1 MDRMDETAD
10 PPFLAT
16 AERMTL
22 GMVFQLVVEQD
33 GSRRFTHVSPN
44 CLDLNGVAAEAML
57 ADAAA
62 FYDRLPPEHRRRL
75 EAAEAQ
81 AAARLEPYEA
91 EIALRR
97 SDGAIGW
104 SRITAAPRAGAAG
117 ATIWDGVQIDIGKR
131 RRAEEQAE
139 GQARRLELAVEA
151 TGLGFWEW
159 DLHTGSLSW
168 SDRMKAMYGL
178 PPDAKV
184 DIYVHR
190 ALIHPDDRKLVSERY
205 FAVHNAQ
212 GGDFATEHR
221 VVTPAGD
228 VRWILSHGRVISDDG
243 GPRLA
248 VGTTLDVTER
258 RRAEDRRALMMAE
271 MAHRAKNG
279 LSMLAGFVSQTA
291 RNSLTVAE
299 FEQALVS
306 RIEAMARSQDL
317 ITEAGGRPPRL
328 SALMGVVLQPF
339 DAARFDL
346 AGDLEAIALTSDQA
360 LGVALLFHELS
371 TNALKYGALSNAGG
385 RILIEGRLENGRA
398 KLTWRESGGPAV
410 RAPTRSGFG
419 SRLLK
424 LALRQSGGRVD
435 GRFEPD
441 GFSAVVEFPSIGEPS
456 PAHA

>member
-10 PPFLAT
+10 PPFHET

-22 GMVFQLVVEQD
+22 GMVFQVVVERD

-44 CLDLNGVAAEAML
+44 CLDLNGVAAEAVL
-57 ADAAA
+57 ADARA
-62 FYDRLPPEHRRRL
+62 FYDRFPPEHRRRL

-81 AAARLEPYEA
+81 ATPRLESYEV
-91 EIALRR
+91 EVEFRR
-97 SDGAIGW
+97 PDGTMGW
-104 SRITAAPRAGAAG
+104 SRITAAPRAGQADAVV
-117 ATIWDGVQIDIGKR
+117 WDGVQIDIGKR
-131 RRAEEQAE
+131 RRAEAEAE

-159 DLHTGSLSW
+159 DLRTGTLSW

-178 PPDAKV
+178 PPDARIDV
-184 DIYVHR
+184 YAHR
-190 ALIHPDDRKLVSERY
+190 ALIHPDDRKLVSDRY

-221 VVTPAGD
+221 VVTPAGE
-228 VRWILSHGRVISDDG
+228 VRWILSHGRVISDER

-258 RRAEDRRALMMAE
+258 RSAEERRALMMAE

-291 RNSLTVAE
+291 RNSATVAE
-299 FEQALVS
+299 FEQTLLS
-306 RIEAMARSQDL
+306 RIGAMARSQDL

-328 SALMGVVLQPF
+328 QALMGVVLQPF
-339 DAARFDL
+339 DAGRFDL
-346 AGDLEAIALTSDQA
+346 AGDLEAISLTSDQA
-360 LGVALLFHELS
+360 LGLALLFHELS
-371 TNALKYGALSNAGG
+371 TNALKYGALSNADG
-385 RILIEGRLENGRA
+385 RILIEGRLENGQA
-398 KLTWRESGGPAV
+398 KLIWRESGGPAV

-441 GFSAVVEFPSIGEPS
+441 GFRAVVEFPSIAEPS
-456 PAHA
+456 PARA